1 MKIFLTCIALI
12 MSWTMSAQNNDFK
25 IIKASKQ
32 MQYGGVVGSPV
43 ISYYEVSVKAK
54 RKLTISIDSAWAE
67 GKKDQAYML
76 LDSSQIGIKK
86 TVKKGQ
92 ILTIAVAIKSESSS
106 LGGLDQ
112 TATQPGSPNGV
123 APCKAPSKICI
134 PYSGGKS
141 KMLTINSLTVLKA
154 QLGQ

>member
-1 MKIFLTCIALI
+1 
-12 MSWTMSAQNNDFK
+12 MSAQNNDFK

-67 GKKDQAYML
+67 GKKDQAFML
-76 LDSSQIGIKK
+76 LHSSQIGIKK

-112 TATQPGSPNGV
+112 TAIQPGSPNGV
-123 APCKAPSKICI
+123 APCKAPSKLCI
-134 PYSGGKS
+134 PYLGGKS

>member
-1 MKIFLTCIALI
+1 
-12 MSWTMSAQNNDFK
+12 
-25 IIKASKQ
+25 

-67 GKKDQAYML
+67 GKKDQAFML